1 MNIEIKDI
9 INGCY
14 ISPDVA
20 QIIAE
25 LNKQNIVRFESG
37 EFYINSG
44 NYAGHELVNNVDEKI
59 YYILYNWDFFNLEGA
74 AKIITIRRRLTGLNQ
89 IIYYKSL
96 SNTSSIPNTDKI
108 NPILCSSIAIA
119 GAIANPSTCLLFMY
133 YKITVQ

>member
-14 ISPDVA
+14 ISPAVA

-37 EFYINSG
+37 EFYINSD

-59 YYILYNWDFFNLEGA
+59 YYILHNWDFYNLEGST
-74 AKIITIRRRLTGLNQ
+74 KILTIRRRLAGLSQ
-89 IIYYKSL
+89 IIYFKSL

-108 NPILCSSIAIA
+108 NPILCSSILIA
-119 GAIANPSTCLLFMY
+119 GGLANASTCLLFMY